1 MTDTKPTDAVI
12 SFDTV
17 SKSYGALK
25 ALDGV
30 SFSVE
35 KGAIVGL
42 LGPNGA
48 GKSTLFQVAAGL
60 FRPDAGSVTVLG
72 KDYRRSSST
81 ILRELGV
88 VFQNR
93 SVDLDMT
100 TRANLKFHGQL
111 FGLSGRELSARI
123 DAVAQF
129 LDIADLLD
137 RLVRTLSGGNQRR
150 VEIARAL
157 LNRPKLLLMD
167 EPSVGLD
174 TTARLALVE
183 HLRRERDA
191 NGTSIL
197 WSTHLVDE
205 VEQADWI
212 VLIAK
217 GRVLHQGTPAQII
230 AAAGAETLA
239 DAYIA
244 LTGGNRPDT
253 SLTS

>member
-1 MTDTKPTDAVI
+1 MPEVTPVITLDA
-12 SFDTV
+12 V
-17 SKSYGALK
+17 SKSYGSLK

-30 SFSVE
+30 SFSVG

-48 GKSTLFQVAAGL
+48 GKSTLFQIAAGL
-60 FRPDAGSVTVLG
+60 FRPDGGTVTVLG
-72 KDYRRSSST
+72 KDYGTASSD
-81 ILRELGV
+81 ILRQLGV

-111 FGLSGRELSARI
+111 FGLSGKELAARI
-123 DAVAQF
+123 DAVAKF

-157 LNRPKLLLMD
+157 LNRPQLLLMD

-174 TTARLALVE
+174 TTARLGLVE
-183 HLRRERDA
+183 HLRQERDT

-205 VEQADWI
+205 VETADWI

-217 GRVLHQGTPAQII
+217 GKVLHQGTPAEII
-230 AAAGAETLA
+230 AVAGTTTLS

-244 LTGGNRPDT
+244 LTGGNLPVAAPE
-253 SLTS
+253 